1 MATQELEA
9 QASAAPKREG
19 GKFAKMLSL
28 GFMTRR
34 QRPQSSLAWRETVTQ
49 HAPEP
54 WLEARRALQAR
65 IAALDYAREPASS
78 Q

>member
-1 MATQELEA
+1 MATQELEMHA
-9 QASAAPKREG
+9 IAAPKRKN
-19 GKFAKMLSL
+19 GKLAKILSL

-34 QRPQSSLAWRETVTQ
+34 RNPHGSLAWREAVTQ

-65 IAALDYAREPASS
+65 IAALDYARAPASS